1 MYGSI
6 VSYNSD
12 IIKVFPH
19 AALSHDSVISYAK
32 YLKFRYLNS
41 ISDDD
46 RILSDIYIELAIIN
60 SENISSSEAD
70 EFTKKSFHGHTKEI
84 LQKKTPIA
92 LEDILKPGKNGRP
105 VQRVLVEGAPGV
117 GKSTFAWHLCW
128 KWAQKLETLKH
139 FNLVVLVQLRA
150 KRAQEAKQLRDLF
163 PLSRK
168 NSIEHVLATIEH
180 GEGVLIV
187 LDGFDELPREQRQ
200 EGSVYMNLIK
210 REELPNATVIT
221 TSRPSVS
228 AYIIK
233 KYPKHVHRRLEILGF
248 TERKVEEYASKFEFR
263 DATCRTKFLQ
273 YINGNPV
280 IKGMMYLPLNA
291 LFVARIFE
299 DNCKANSPYPKTM
312 TQLYDALIRSLIR
325 RHLAVPDDYSM
336 PKSLMCREDI
346 DSLPHAVATQLLVIA
361 RIAYEG
367 LCDEKYVF
375 TDLDGSK
382 FDHLGMMKKTTS
394 LDDTA
399 VGPTYT
405 FSFLHLTLQEYLSA
419 LHLSLG
425 QSYNKN
431 IALRLLSWIWTCC
444 IRPLWY
450 TSPDIPHLVQRDIVL
465 RFLAGLCK
473 HSTSFSCQQVGDVLA
488 HVSINEEHDF
498 LHITRERKSF
508 IQFIRCLYESD
519 AIIKESHKAQD
530 FFDSEEMIE
539 TFGLSPFDDYLIG
552 HCISCHGGVW
562 YVDIDQLDLF
572 VQGLKSCN
580 GSKRGKL
587 KILHIYHTDLEL
599 LTLDPVLLTSV
610 LESISFDSVTFS
622 ASSVA
627 VLQQYISSNASLKR
641 FYVFYSMHVELLL
654 PIVFGPSSLEMID
667 LRADKLL
674 IDNHTIVNLLMNNSN
689 LKELYLA
696 LELPT
701 LCDNTSLKYLANH
714 IRIFLDLAIKWNITE
729 QKITVK
735 HIYHSVC
742 VMEITHSS
750 KKIVDVYLDD
760 MFHYEH
766 CDSYN
771 STAHQLLLLHIPE
784 QYHNYIR
791 TR

>member
-1 MYGSI
+1 M
-6 VSYNSD
+6 
-12 IIKVFPH
+12 
-19 AALSHDSVISYAK
+19 LSHDSVSSYAN
-32 YLKFRYLNS
+32 YLKFRYNNS

-46 RILSDIYIELAIIN
+46 RILNGEIYIELAIIS
-60 SENISSSEAD
+60 SENISRSEAD
-70 EFTKKSFHGHTKEI
+70 EFTKKSLHGHTEEI
-84 LQKKTPIA
+84 LQKKSPIA
-92 LEDILKPGKNGRP
+92 LEDILKPGKNGKP
-105 VQRVLVEGAPGV
+105 VRRVLVEGAPGV

-128 KWAQKLETLKH
+128 KWAQKLNNLNQ
-139 FNLVVLVQLRA
+139 FNLVMLVQLRG

-163 PLSRK
+163 PLSKK
-168 NSIEHVLATIEH
+168 NNIEHVLTAIGH

-210 REELPNATVIT
+210 REELPKATVIT

-233 KYPKHVHRRLEILGF
+233 KYPKHVHIRLEILGF
-248 TERKVEEYASKFEFR
+248 TERKVEEYVSKFEFR
-263 DATCRTKFLQ
+263 DPTCQTKFLQ

-291 LFVARIFE
+291 FFVASIFE

-346 DSLPHAVATQLLVIA
+346 DSLPQANTQLLEIA

-375 TDLDGSK
+375 TDLGSK

-444 IRPLWY
+444 IRPLRY
-450 TSPDIPHLVQRDIVL
+450 ASPDIPHLVQRDIVL

-473 HSTSFSCQQVGDVLA
+473 HSTSFSCQQVGDLLA

-498 LHITRERKSF
+498 LLNITRKRKSF

-519 AIIKESHKAQD
+519 SIVKESHKAQD
-530 FFDSEEMIE
+530 FFDSEMIN
-539 TFGLSPFDDYLIG
+539 TLGLSPFDDYLIG
-552 HCISCHGGVW
+552 HCISCHIGGVW
-562 YVDIDQLDLF
+562 YVVIDQLDLF

-580 GSKRGKL
+580 GSKKGKL
-587 KILHIYHTDLEL
+587 EILHIFASETEL
-599 LTLDPVLLTSV
+599 LTLDPVLLVSS
-610 LESISFDSVTFS
+610 LKSIHFDNVIFS

-641 FYVFYSMHVELLL
+641 LYVSGSEHVELLL
-654 PIVFGPSSLEMID
+654 PIVFRPSSLEEFDLSYRGDKPFID
-667 LRADKLL
+667 DP
-674 IDNHTIVNLLMNNSN
+674 TIVNLLRNNSN
-689 LKELYLA
+689 LKELHLYLA
-696 LELPT
+696 LKLPT
-701 LCDNTSLKYLANH
+701 STPCDNTSLKYLANH
-714 IRIFLDLAIKWNITE
+714 IRIFLDLAIKWNLTI

-735 HIYHSVC
+735 LEYNREYSVHG
-742 VMEITHSS
+742 TKTTNNS
-750 KKIVDVYLDD
+750 KIIVDVDFND
-760 MFHYEH
+760 MFHYKR
-766 CDSYN
+766 CALYN

-791 TR
+791 

>member
-1 MYGSI
+1 M
-6 VSYNSD
+6 
-12 IIKVFPH
+12 
-19 AALSHDSVISYAK
+19 AVI
-32 YLKFRYLNS
+32 NT
-41 ISDDD
+41 
-46 RILSDIYIELAIIN
+46 
-60 SENISSSEAD
+60 ENISRSEAD
-70 EFTKKSFHGHTKEI
+70 EFTMKSFHGLMEEI

-117 GKSTFAWHLCW
+117 GKSTFAWQLCC

-139 FNLVVLVQLRA
+139 FNLVVLVQLRG

-168 NSIEHVLATIEH
+168 NSIEHILAAIGH
-180 GEGVLIV
+180 GEGVLII

-248 TERKVEEYASKFEFR
+248 TEKKVEEYASKFEFR
-263 DATCRTKFLQ
+263 DTTCQTKFLE

-291 LFVARIFE
+291 FFVASIFE
-299 DNCKANSPYPKTM
+299 FNYRTNSPYPKTM

-367 LCDEKYVF
+367 LRDEKCVF
-375 TDLDGSK
+375 TDLDGSN

-419 LHLSLG
+419 FHLSIG
-425 QSYNKN
+425 QSLTDNRN
-431 IALRLLSWIWTCC
+431 IALRLLSW

-450 TSPDIPHLVQRDIVL
+450 TSPDISCLVQRDIVL

-473 HSTSFSCQQVGDVLA
+473 HSTSFSCQQVGNMLAYVSELRDVQT
-488 HVSINEEHDF
+488 DF
-498 LHITRERKSF
+498 LNVLF
-508 IQFIRCLYESD
+508 IKHFLKFIRCLYESD
-519 AIIKESHKAQD
+519 SIIKESRKVQD
-530 FFDSEEMIE
+530 FFDDQEIIHILARLLPSV
-539 TFGLSPFDDYLIG
+539 SPFDDYLIG

-562 YVDIDQLDLF
+562 NVFIDELDLF

-580 GSKRGKL
+580 DSKKGKL
-587 KILHIYHTDLEL
+587 KRLHIHHTEL
-599 LTLDPVLLTSV
+599 LTLDPVLLPSD
-610 LESISFDSVTFS
+610 LESISFWNVTFS
-622 ASSVA
+622 ASSVT
-627 VLQQYISSNASLKR
+627 VLQEHISSNASLKSL
-641 FYVFYSMHVELLL
+641 YVSDSKHVELLF
-654 PIVFGPSSLEMID
+654 PIVFGPSSLEMIH
-667 LRADKLL
+667 LREDNLKPL
-674 IDNHTIVNLLMNNSN
+674 IENHTIMNLLMNNSN
-689 LKELYLA
+689 LKELELFLA
-696 LELPT
+696 LELPTST
-701 LCDNTSLKYLANH
+701 LCDNTSLKYLANRV
-714 IRIFLDLAIKWNITE
+714 RIFLDLAINKNFTI
-729 QKITVK
+729 QKIEVTLKYYNSGGYKDYVRDMK
-735 HIYHSVC
+735 
-742 VMEITHSS
+742 TTNNS
-750 KKIVDVYLDD
+750 KIIVTVDVYLISP
-760 MFHYEH
+760 MFNYYKRCSAH
-766 CDSYN
+766 SY
-771 STAHQLLLLHIPE
+771 TMIHQLLLLHIPE
-784 QYHNYIR
+784 QYHHNIYIHIDV
-791 TR
+791 